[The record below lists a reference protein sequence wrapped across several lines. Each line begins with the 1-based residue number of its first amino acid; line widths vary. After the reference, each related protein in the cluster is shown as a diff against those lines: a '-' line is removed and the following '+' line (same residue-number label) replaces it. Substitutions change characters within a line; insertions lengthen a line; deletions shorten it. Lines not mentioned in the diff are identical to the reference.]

1 MSSSSPPSASPDQ
14 VLFEEVSPLAA
25 VPAAGVAQPTGESSR
40 PFLKVYNSFGQ
51 TPAEVAVIIPSTWR
65 RSLKAALRSVVE
77 QDFAGRIQI
86 MLGFDTP
93 NQAMLDLDALIG
105 DLPPNRSVFAFYP
118 GYSTSQRHGGVQP
131 GFDGGALRVLLCYMA
146 NAPRVA
152 FLDDDNW
159 WAPQHIALLHQA
171 LQSGGQ
177 WAFTL
182 RWFVDPRDDSVVCVD
197 DWESVGPGRGVYLA
211 NFGGFVDPN
220 CLMYDKLAC
229 DSATR
234 FWAIPLPTD
243 ASRLTTDRQVFN
255 ELKQFAWRSVEQPTV
270 FYRMNLTDPVQV
282 DRLAMMQQRG
292 YKIEPQPF

>member
-1 MSSSSPPSASPDQ
+1 MSSPSPPPASPNQ
-14 VLFEEVSPLAA
+14 VLFEEVLPLAA
-25 VPAAGVAQPTGESSR
+25 VPAAGVFQPTGESSK

-51 TPAEVAVIIPSTWR
+51 VPAEVAVIIPSIWR
-65 RSLKAALRSVVE
+65 SSLKAALRSVIE
-77 QDFAGRIQI
+77 QEFPGRIQI

-105 DLPPNRSVFAFYP
+105 ELPPHRSVFAFYP

-159 WAPQHIALLHQA
+159 WTPQHIALLHQA
-171 LQSGGQ
+171 LEGGGQ

-255 ELKQFAWRSVEQPTV
+255 ELRQFAWRSVEQPTV

-292 YKIEPQPF
+292 YKVEPQPF